1 MKTMFIVMAA
11 ILLTGVA
18 AAQTTEVYAGNH
30 RAGVDILWFSPFRKN
45 SGDKTPFLFFSRN
58 RASIDYKQPGTG
70 LLGSANAVSMN
81 FKGGIGIVS
90 VASFTNNGLTPKAGI
105 QYFRSV
111 RHFMFFGWLVAD
123 LKKNGGLDLFGLFR
137 YTPAINE
144 KVSLMAQVELFP
156 VYFRESKSTNMIQR
170 VRLGLKNTVWSGGL
184 MADFSQGGGSNPYRT
199 RNYGL
204 FLRVNDFN

>member
-1 MKTMFIVMAA
+1 
-11 ILLTGVA
+11 
-18 AAQTTEVYAGNH
+18 
-30 RAGVDILWFSPFRKN
+30 
-45 SGDKTPFLFFSRN
+45 
-58 RASIDYKQPGTG
+58 
-70 LLGSANAVSMN
+70 
-81 FKGGIGIVS
+81 
-90 VASFTNNGLTPKAGI
+90 
-105 QYFRSV
+105 
-111 RHFMFFGWLVAD
+111 MFFGWLVTD